1 MYTTISEAVQRA
13 DDQLGVVVNNKQ
25 QLIWERGN
33 KQTTCKLDISTFPDV
48 ILSGKMN
55 IKNCQKISANRY
67 LT

>member
-55 IKNCQKISANRY
+55 IKNCQKSWQ
-67 LT
+67 TGT

>member
-33 KQTTCKLDISTFPDV
+33 KQTTCKLDISTFRCDF
-48 ILSGKMN
+48 K
-55 IKNCQKISANRY
+55 R
-67 LT
+67 